1 MAKLSERVTNNTT
14 DNPKPI
20 SFEYGRVTSGHIID
34 GVNYVLGVT
43 LAPNAPVVNCTVN
56 LNNTGET
63 KMGIRKVSLTLIDN
77 DSNLKGA
84 EKIVFEQSVV
94 TEHDNDKTI
103 QQVLITGDVANA
115 LDKHNEKR
123 ESTVDKAVLRS
134 TGTKVFLEPVEIFE
148 LQWQVVQ
155 IG

>member
-1 MAKLSERVTNNTT
+1 MAKLSERVTNN
-14 DNPKPI
+14 NI
-20 SFEYGRVTSGHIID
+20 SDYMPPVPSDTLRVE
-34 GVNYVLGVT
+34 VT
-43 LAPNAPVVNCTVN
+43 PNVPVSNVNCTIK

-63 KMGIRKVSLTLIDN
+63 KMGIRKVALTLIDN
-77 DSNLKGA
+77 DTNLKGA
-84 EKIVFEQSVV
+84 EKIVYEDQVV

-115 LDKHNEKR
+115 LDKHNKKR
-123 ESTVDKAVLRS
+123 AETVDKAVLRA

-155 IG
+155 VG

>member
-1 MAKLSERVTNNTT
+1 MVKLSERV
-14 DNPKPI
+14 
-20 SFEYGRVTSGHIID
+20 GTSDHSID
-34 GVNYVLGVT
+34 GVSYVVGVNIT
-43 LAPNAPVVNCTVN
+43 PKTSTSEATYFIN
-56 LNNTGET
+56 LNKTGET

-77 DSNLKGA
+77 DNNLKGA

-103 QQVLITGDVANA
+103 QQVLITGDVSTA
-115 LDKHNEKR
+115 LDAHNKKR

>member
-1 MAKLSERVTNNTT
+1 MAKLSERVGTP
-14 DNPKPI
+14 D
-20 SFEYGRVTSGHIID
+20 RIIAGANYVV
-34 GVNYVLGVT
+34 GVNVT
-43 LAPNAPVVNCTVN
+43 PNVPASNVNCTIK

-103 QQVLITGDVANA
+103 QQVLITGDVSTA
-115 LDKHNEKR
+115 LDAHNKKR

>member
-1 MAKLSERVTNNTT
+1 MARLSERVTNNSISDYKVPEFGVKTNV
-14 DNPKPI
+14 NPQLYTRA
-20 SFEYGRVTSGHIID
+20 S
-34 GVNYVLGVT
+34 N
-43 LAPNAPVVNCTVN
+43 N
-56 LNNTGET
+56 LNKTGET

-77 DSNLKGA
+77 DNNLKGA

-115 LDKHNEKR
+115 LDKHNKKR
-123 ESTVDKAVLRS
+123 EATVDKAVLRS

>member
-1 MAKLSERVTNNTT
+1 MARLSERVTNN
-14 DNPKPI
+14 NI
-20 SFEYGRVTSGHIID
+20 SDYMLTGSIVDTSLRVDVTPNVP
-34 GVNYVLGVT
+34 VN
-43 LAPNAPVVNCTVN
+43 NVNCTIK

-77 DSNLKGA
+77 DNNLKGA
-84 EKIVFEQSVV
+84 EKIVFEQSLV

-103 QQVLITGDVANA
+103 QQVLITGDVSTA
-115 LDKHNEKR
+115 LDAHNKKR